1 VAESNPNPANFASV
15 IQANF
20 GGYLIAAVAVI
31 VTYSVVD
38 AIYPQ
43 YSTPLAL
50 VTLLGVALFYM
61 HKSTPTPPGNP
72 AGSHLM

>member
-1 VAESNPNPANFASV
+1 MADQGGGGSSNNKPSSTSFGDV
-15 IQANF
+15 IKANF

-50 VTLLGVALFYM
+50 VTLLGIAIFYM
-61 HKSTPTPPGNP
+61 NRSKTS
-72 AGSHLM
+72 

>member
-1 VAESNPNPANFASV
+1 MADKPTSTNLTEVFK
-15 IQANF
+15 ANF

-50 VTLLGVALFYM
+50 VTLLGVALFYTQREERPR
-61 HKSTPTPPGNP
+61 S
-72 AGSHLM
+72 

>member
-1 VAESNPNPANFASV
+1 MADDSKSGSTSLGDIFK
-15 IQANF
+15 ANF

-50 VTLLGVALFYM
+50 VTLLGVALFYTN
-61 HKSTPTPPGNP
+61 KKG
-72 AGSHLM
+72 

>member
-1 VAESNPNPANFASV
+1 MADDNKAGSTSFGDV
-15 IQANF
+15 IKANF

-50 VTLLGVALFYM
+50 VTLLGIALFYM
-61 HKSTPTPPGNP
+61 NRK
-72 AGSHLM
+72 

>member
-1 VAESNPNPANFASV
+1 MAEKNPELGEVFA
-15 IQANF
+15 ANF

-50 VTLLGVALFYM
+50 VTLLGVALFYANRG
-61 HKSTPTPPGNP
+61 KG
-72 AGSHLM
+72 